1 MKSRVGTRRLR
12 AGTCRLGQVI
22 GLGTVGWCLP
32 GGRRMGAVVRN
43 GHRRAGAAYL

>member
-12 AGTCRLGQVI
+12 GGNVLVRASYRPWN
-22 GLGTVGWCLP
+22 GWAALTWWAQ
-32 GGRRMGAVVRN
+32 MGAVVRN